1 MAFNLSG
8 ELTYLVPLGIVLEVI
23 GVFIWLVVSLVQYAR
38 YDGTDDAHRQRLRFR
53 VMLSGILWLLSIISI
68 VALVIY
74 ILWTARFMPC
84 FAAATLQPTRICC
97 CCRNGF

>member
-8 ELTYLVPLGIVLEVI
+8 ELTYLVPSGIVLEVI
-23 GVFIWLVVSLVQYAR
+23 GVFIWFVVSLVQYAR
-38 YDGTDDAHRQRLRFR
+38 YDGTDDAHRQRLRFQ

-97 CCRNGF
+97 CRNGF